1 MDRTPCLGNTSAVR
15 SFGRGLPLP
24 DHHSNISSDRNWQA
38 EARGVGGDRQ
48 RVLPAPNPSMTN
60 GGYPEA
66 KKLPIY
72 YAALKESA
80 ISKQLFE
87 LPLDG
92 TAIF

>member
-1 MDRTPCLGNTSAVR
+1 
-15 SFGRGLPLP
+15 
-24 DHHSNISSDRNWQA
+24 
-38 EARGVGGDRQ
+38 
-48 RVLPAPNPSMTN
+48 MTN